1 MQTPIT
7 NTTVTFTYNIA
18 DEQYSSSNSENK
30 TVTAI
35 YTGPDRS
42 WIFVNAATGDVEM
55 QHPILTTRD
64 DGADV
69 PSPVGTRKVEVVA
82 ATDPIVMALIYPG
95 KVEVQDQEMVTE
107 ILPDGSELT
116 IEAKT
121 RIDQTYELDELV
133 HNGSEWILPAFKRS
147 NITWTDVINARNGQ
161 LLASDGKISPDQP
174 DSVKQPWID
183 FRNTLRNLPATFGR
197 GTANE
202 TAAWKIS
209 MPKAPE

>member
-18 DEQYSSSNSENK
+18 DELYSSSNSENK
-30 TVTAI
+30 TATAI

-42 WIFVNAATGDVEM
+42 WIFVNAVTGDVEM
-55 QHPILTTRD
+55 QHPILTTKD

-69 PSPVGTRKVEVVA
+69 PTPVGTRKVEVVA

-95 KVEVQDQEMVTE
+95 KCEVQDQEMVTE

-133 HNGSEWILPAFKRS
+133 HNGSEWILPGFKQS
-147 NITWTDVINARNGQ
+147 NITWTDIINARNGM